1 MSFEVSETQRTPRRS
16 YFQMAARRANGD
28 KVYITGDSRREVE
41 KARSLLMRAARRSG
55 LRMLEVAQMAEVAAI
70 VRENPGVPDCGGRD
84 RSGPTSQR
92 HAPGRGRA

>member
-1 MSFEVSETQRTPRRS
+1 MSFEVSETQRAPRKT

-55 LRMLEVAQMAEVAAI
+55 LRMLEIASRMTELEQIPV
-70 VRENPGVPDCGGRD
+70 DFTH
-84 RSGPTSQR
+84 SL
-92 HAPGRGRA
+92 HA